1 MTLNIIKNG
10 SKKLTKGEI
19 ELLNKIRKLYKE
31 YQSEAY
37 LYVQPTIS
45 NLIPDF
51 ILIDEKR
58 GISILEVKDWSLSYI
73 KDINKRRVILADRE
87 DDNPIS
93 KTTQY
98 YNICNGIISNNDKI
112 YYLTDSIYA
121 NTVLTNMSKE
131 DVQVEKIKTSFNSNC
146 INCITKDI
154 LEKKTGKK
162 ISIDGKAIKSA
173 TDKINNGNIPYIVSA
188 FIGEIGLSI
197 GEVKVDDKSNEITA
211 IPELLDLLDIEGATI
226 TIDAIGTQEDIVNKI
241 VNKGGHYVLPVKD
254 NQRILKKEIKSQF
267 DSYNNLLGNPEVFHK
282 STVDKDHGRIEERE
296 YYLTYNTSKITD
308 KEKWNT
314 VNAVAYM
321 RVTRTERD
329 ETTITDNYYI
339 IDNKIEIDKLI
350 DAIRDHW
357 NIECGLHWRL
367 DVILDEDHSTNK
379 VGNSIENLS
388 IIRKIIFNL
397 ASLDNRFGKVPLQR
411 KLTRYMLD
419 FENIEKLIFE
429 VIPSIS

>member
-1 MTLNIIKNG
+1 MNLFERFEVLEDPRDERGKKYKLIDILIMTIYGLLCGLKDFTNIADFM
-10 SKKLTKGEI
+10 KLKEDYFTK
-19 ELLNKIRKLYKE
+19 LLNLENGTPSHDCLSDLYASIDPKQFMKI
-31 YQSEAY
+31 
-37 LYVQPTIS
+37 
-45 NLIPDF
+45 F
-51 ILIDEKR
+51 IE
-58 GISILEVKDWSLSYI
+58 W
-73 KDINKRRVILADRE
+73 
-87 DDNPIS
+87 
-93 KTTQY
+93 
-98 YNICNGIISNNDKI
+98 
-112 YYLTDSIYA
+112 
-121 NTVLTNMSKE
+121 
-131 DVQVEKIKTSFNSNC
+131 
-146 INCITKDI
+146 TKDI

-329 ETTITDNYYI
+329 ETTNTDNYYI
-339 IDNKIEIDKLI
+339 IENKIEIDKLI

>member
-1 MTLNIIKNG
+1 MNLFERFEVLEDSRDERGKKYKLIDILIMTIYGLLCGLKDFTNIADFM
-10 SKKLTKGEI
+10 KLKEDYFTK
-19 ELLNKIRKLYKE
+19 LLNLENGTPSHDCLSDLYASIDPKQFMKI
-31 YQSEAY
+31 
-37 LYVQPTIS
+37 
-45 NLIPDF
+45 F
-51 ILIDEKR
+51 IE
-58 GISILEVKDWSLSYI
+58 W
-73 KDINKRRVILADRE
+73 
-87 DDNPIS
+87 
-93 KTTQY
+93 
-98 YNICNGIISNNDKI
+98 
-112 YYLTDSIYA
+112 
-121 NTVLTNMSKE
+121 
-131 DVQVEKIKTSFNSNC
+131 
-146 INCITKDI
+146 TKDI

-188 FIGEIGLSI
+188 FIGEIGLSM

-226 TIDAIGTQEDIVNKI
+226 TIDAIGTQADIVNKI

-308 KEKWNT
+308 KEKWKT

-321 RVTRTERD
+321 RVTRTEQD

>member
-1 MTLNIIKNG
+1 MNLFERFEVLEDSRDERVEKYKLIDILIMTIYGLLCGLKDFTNIADFM
-10 SKKLTKGEI
+10 KLKEDYFTK
-19 ELLNKIRKLYKE
+19 LLNLENGTPSHDCLSDLYASIDPKQFMKI
-31 YQSEAY
+31 
-37 LYVQPTIS
+37 
-45 NLIPDF
+45 F
-51 ILIDEKR
+51 IE
-58 GISILEVKDWSLSYI
+58 W
-73 KDINKRRVILADRE
+73 
-87 DDNPIS
+87 
-93 KTTQY
+93 
-98 YNICNGIISNNDKI
+98 
-112 YYLTDSIYA
+112 
-121 NTVLTNMSKE
+121 
-131 DVQVEKIKTSFNSNC
+131 
-146 INCITKDI
+146 TKDI

-308 KEKWNT
+308 KEKWKT

>member
-1 MTLNIIKNG
+1 MNLFERFEVLEDSRDERGKKYKLIDILIMTIYGLLCGLKDFTNIADFM
-10 SKKLTKGEI
+10 KLKEDYFTK
-19 ELLNKIRKLYKE
+19 LLNLENGTPSHDCLSDLYASIDSKQFMKI
-31 YQSEAY
+31 
-37 LYVQPTIS
+37 
-45 NLIPDF
+45 F
-51 ILIDEKR
+51 IE
-58 GISILEVKDWSLSYI
+58 W
-73 KDINKRRVILADRE
+73 
-87 DDNPIS
+87 
-93 KTTQY
+93 
-98 YNICNGIISNNDKI
+98 
-112 YYLTDSIYA
+112 
-121 NTVLTNMSKE
+121 
-131 DVQVEKIKTSFNSNC
+131 
-146 INCITKDI
+146 TKDI

-308 KEKWNT
+308 KEKWKT

-321 RVTRTERD
+321 RVTRTEQD

>member
-1 MTLNIIKNG
+1 MNLFERFEVLEDSWDERGKKYKLIDILIMTIYGLLCGLKDFTNIADFM
-10 SKKLTKGEI
+10 KLKEDYFTK
-19 ELLNKIRKLYKE
+19 LLNLENGTPSHDCLSDLYASIDPKQFMKI
-31 YQSEAY
+31 
-37 LYVQPTIS
+37 
-45 NLIPDF
+45 F
-51 ILIDEKR
+51 IE
-58 GISILEVKDWSLSYI
+58 W
-73 KDINKRRVILADRE
+73 
-87 DDNPIS
+87 
-93 KTTQY
+93 
-98 YNICNGIISNNDKI
+98 
-112 YYLTDSIYA
+112 
-121 NTVLTNMSKE
+121 
-131 DVQVEKIKTSFNSNC
+131 
-146 INCITKDI
+146 TKDI

-188 FIGEIGLSI
+188 FIREIGLSM

-226 TIDAIGTQEDIVNKI
+226 TIDAIGTQADIVNKI

-254 NQRILKKEIKSQF
+254 NQRILKKEIKSKF

-308 KEKWNT
+308 KEKWKT

-321 RVTRTERD
+321 RVTRTEQD

-367 DVILDEDHSTNK
+367 DVILDEDHSTKK

-397 ASLDNRFGKVPLQR
+397 ASLDTRFGKVPLQR

>member
-1 MTLNIIKNG
+1 MNLFERFEVLEDPRDERGKKYKLIDILIMTIYGLLCGLKDFTNIADFM
-10 SKKLTKGEI
+10 KLKEDYFTK
-19 ELLNKIRKLYKE
+19 LLNLENGTPSHDCLSDLYASIDPKKFMKI
-31 YQSEAY
+31 
-37 LYVQPTIS
+37 
-45 NLIPDF
+45 F
-51 ILIDEKR
+51 IE
-58 GISILEVKDWSLSYI
+58 W
-73 KDINKRRVILADRE
+73 
-87 DDNPIS
+87 
-93 KTTQY
+93 
-98 YNICNGIISNNDKI
+98 
-112 YYLTDSIYA
+112 
-121 NTVLTNMSKE
+121 
-131 DVQVEKIKTSFNSNC
+131 
-146 INCITKDI
+146 TKDI

-282 STVDKDHGRIEERE
+282 STLDKDHGRIEERE

-308 KEKWNT
+308 KEKWKT

-321 RVTRTERD
+321 RVTRTEQD

>member
-1 MTLNIIKNG
+1 MNLFERFEVLEDPRDERGKKYKLIDILIMTIYGLLCGLKDFTNIADFM
-10 SKKLTKGEI
+10 KLKEDYFTK
-19 ELLNKIRKLYKE
+19 LLNLENGTPSHDCLSDLYASIDPKQFMKI
-31 YQSEAY
+31 
-37 LYVQPTIS
+37 
-45 NLIPDF
+45 F
-51 ILIDEKR
+51 IE
-58 GISILEVKDWSLSYI
+58 W
-73 KDINKRRVILADRE
+73 
-87 DDNPIS
+87 
-93 KTTQY
+93 
-98 YNICNGIISNNDKI
+98 
-112 YYLTDSIYA
+112 
-121 NTVLTNMSKE
+121 
-131 DVQVEKIKTSFNSNC
+131 
-146 INCITKDI
+146 TKDI

-308 KEKWNT
+308 KEKWKT
-314 VNAVAYM
+314 ENAVAYM
-321 RVTRTERD
+321 RVTRTEQD

>member
-1 MTLNIIKNG
+1 MNLFERFEVLEDSWDERGKKYKLIDILIMTIYGLLCGLKDFTNIADFM
-10 SKKLTKGEI
+10 KLKEDYFTK
-19 ELLNKIRKLYKE
+19 LLNLENGTPSHDCLSDLYASIDPKQFMKI
-31 YQSEAY
+31 
-37 LYVQPTIS
+37 
-45 NLIPDF
+45 F
-51 ILIDEKR
+51 IEWI
-58 GISILEVKDWSLSYI
+58 
-73 KDINKRRVILADRE
+73 
-87 DDNPIS
+87 
-93 KTTQY
+93 
-98 YNICNGIISNNDKI
+98 
-112 YYLTDSIYA
+112 
-121 NTVLTNMSKE
+121 
-131 DVQVEKIKTSFNSNC
+131 
-146 INCITKDI
+146 KDI

-321 RVTRTERD
+321 RVTRTEQD

>member
-1 MTLNIIKNG
+1 MNLFERFEVLEDPRDERGKKYKLIDILIMTIYGLLCGLKDFTNIADFM
-10 SKKLTKGEI
+10 KLKEDYFTK
-19 ELLNKIRKLYKE
+19 LLNLENGTPSHDCLSDLYASIDPKQFMKI
-31 YQSEAY
+31 
-37 LYVQPTIS
+37 
-45 NLIPDF
+45 F
-51 ILIDEKR
+51 IE
-58 GISILEVKDWSLSYI
+58 W
-73 KDINKRRVILADRE
+73 
-87 DDNPIS
+87 
-93 KTTQY
+93 
-98 YNICNGIISNNDKI
+98 
-112 YYLTDSIYA
+112 
-121 NTVLTNMSKE
+121 
-131 DVQVEKIKTSFNSNC
+131 
-146 INCITKDI
+146 TKDI

-321 RVTRTERD
+321 RVTRTERN

>member
-1 MTLNIIKNG
+1 MNLFERFEVLEYSRDERGKKYKLIDILIMTIYGLLCGLKDFTNIADFM
-10 SKKLTKGEI
+10 KLKEDYFTK
-19 ELLNKIRKLYKE
+19 LLNLENGTPSHDCLSDLYASIDPKQFMKI
-31 YQSEAY
+31 
-37 LYVQPTIS
+37 
-45 NLIPDF
+45 F
-51 ILIDEKR
+51 IE
-58 GISILEVKDWSLSYI
+58 W
-73 KDINKRRVILADRE
+73 
-87 DDNPIS
+87 
-93 KTTQY
+93 
-98 YNICNGIISNNDKI
+98 
-112 YYLTDSIYA
+112 
-121 NTVLTNMSKE
+121 
-131 DVQVEKIKTSFNSNC
+131 
-146 INCITKDI
+146 TKDI

-188 FIGEIGLSI
+188 FIGEIGLSM
-197 GEVKVDDKSNEITA
+197 GEVKVDNKSNEITA

-282 STVDKDHGRIEERE
+282 STVDKDHGRIEERV

-308 KEKWNT
+308 KEKWKT

-321 RVTRTERD
+321 RVTRTEQD

>member
-1 MTLNIIKNG
+1 MNLFERFEVLEDPRDERGKKYKLIDILIMTIYGLLCGLKDFTNIADFM
-10 SKKLTKGEI
+10 KLKEDYFTK
-19 ELLNKIRKLYKE
+19 LLNLENGTPSHDCLSDLYASIDPKQFMKI
-31 YQSEAY
+31 
-37 LYVQPTIS
+37 
-45 NLIPDF
+45 F
-51 ILIDEKR
+51 IE
-58 GISILEVKDWSLSYI
+58 W
-73 KDINKRRVILADRE
+73 
-87 DDNPIS
+87 
-93 KTTQY
+93 
-98 YNICNGIISNNDKI
+98 
-112 YYLTDSIYA
+112 
-121 NTVLTNMSKE
+121 
-131 DVQVEKIKTSFNSNC
+131 
-146 INCITKDI
+146 TKDI

-241 VNKGGHYVLPVKD
+241 VNKGGHCVLPVKD

-308 KEKWNT
+308 KEKWKT

-321 RVTRTERD
+321 RVTRTEQD

>member
-1 MTLNIIKNG
+1 MNLFERFEVLEDPRDERGKKYKLIDILIMTIYGLLCGLKNFTNIADFM
-10 SKKLTKGEI
+10 KLKEDYFTK
-19 ELLNKIRKLYKE
+19 LLNLENGTPSHDCLSDLYASIDPKQFMKI
-31 YQSEAY
+31 
-37 LYVQPTIS
+37 
-45 NLIPDF
+45 F
-51 ILIDEKR
+51 IE
-58 GISILEVKDWSLSYI
+58 W
-73 KDINKRRVILADRE
+73 
-87 DDNPIS
+87 
-93 KTTQY
+93 
-98 YNICNGIISNNDKI
+98 
-112 YYLTDSIYA
+112 
-121 NTVLTNMSKE
+121 
-131 DVQVEKIKTSFNSNC
+131 
-146 INCITKDI
+146 TKDI

-308 KEKWNT
+308 KKKWNT

>member
-1 MTLNIIKNG
+1 MNLFERFEVLEDPRDERGKKYKLIDILIMTIYGLLCGLKDFTNIADFM
-10 SKKLTKGEI
+10 KLKEDYSTK
-19 ELLNKIRKLYKE
+19 LLNLENGTPSHDCLSDLYASIDPKQFMKI
-31 YQSEAY
+31 
-37 LYVQPTIS
+37 
-45 NLIPDF
+45 F
-51 ILIDEKR
+51 IE
-58 GISILEVKDWSLSYI
+58 W
-73 KDINKRRVILADRE
+73 
-87 DDNPIS
+87 
-93 KTTQY
+93 
-98 YNICNGIISNNDKI
+98 
-112 YYLTDSIYA
+112 
-121 NTVLTNMSKE
+121 
-131 DVQVEKIKTSFNSNC
+131 
-146 INCITKDI
+146 TKDI

-173 TDKINNGNIPYIVSA
+173 TDKINNGNIPYIVCA

>member
-1 MTLNIIKNG
+1 MNLFERFEVLEDPRDERGKKYKLIDILIMTIYGLLCGLKDFTNIADFM
-10 SKKLTKGEI
+10 KLKEDYFTK
-19 ELLNKIRKLYKE
+19 LLNLENGTPSHDCLSDLYASIDPKQFMKI
-31 YQSEAY
+31 
-37 LYVQPTIS
+37 
-45 NLIPDF
+45 F
-51 ILIDEKR
+51 IE
-58 GISILEVKDWSLSYI
+58 W
-73 KDINKRRVILADRE
+73 
-87 DDNPIS
+87 
-93 KTTQY
+93 
-98 YNICNGIISNNDKI
+98 
-112 YYLTDSIYA
+112 
-121 NTVLTNMSKE
+121 
-131 DVQVEKIKTSFNSNC
+131 
-146 INCITKDI
+146 TKDI

-282 STVDKDHGRIEERE
+282 STVDKDHGRIEERV